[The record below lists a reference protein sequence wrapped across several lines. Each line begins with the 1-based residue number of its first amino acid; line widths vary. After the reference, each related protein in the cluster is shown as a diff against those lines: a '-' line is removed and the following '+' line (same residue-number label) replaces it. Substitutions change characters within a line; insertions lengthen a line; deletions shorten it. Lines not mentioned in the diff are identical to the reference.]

1 MRPLHGQ
8 FGWLRTAIVIAV
20 AGQLP
25 AVASGDSLVIGLES
39 FPLQTTWSAP
49 PFPGLDGAV
58 PPAPGEPP
66 VLYAFNVFAGE
77 LFAADNRAPALEF
90 SLNPA
95 DAEVLVGWRFE
106 F

>member
-8 FGWLRTAIVIAV
+8 FGWLHTAIVIAV
-20 AGQLP
+20 VGQLP
-25 AVASGDSLVIGLES
+25 AVATGDSLVIGPES
-39 FPLQTTWSAP
+39 FPLQTPWSAP
-49 PFPGLDGAV
+49 PLLVADGGI
-58 PPAPGEPP
+58 PADPGEPP
-66 VLYAFNVFAGE
+66 TLYAFNVFAGE

-95 DAEVLVGWRFE
+95 DSEVLVGWRFE